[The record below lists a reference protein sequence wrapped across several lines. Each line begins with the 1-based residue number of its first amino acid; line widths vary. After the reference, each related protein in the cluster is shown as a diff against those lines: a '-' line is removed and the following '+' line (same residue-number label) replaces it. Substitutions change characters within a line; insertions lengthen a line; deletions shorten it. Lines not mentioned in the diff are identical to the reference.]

1 MVLLVNQ
8 DLNETSTAH
17 LPQLSVPLID
27 VVEEHD
33 HQFIV
38 HLRHME
44 SGKLGRQFVEE
55 SGAFTSKGDLCVEG
69 MFVDDKA
76 RQQIWVEMLTL
87 VLTQVYVGSLV
98 PLTRSLLVDGG
109 CGALNFL
116 FACTGLC
123 WLLLPLIRCW
133 HRCLALWKAACHYFW
148 CVDSDLVRSVKRF
161 YGFLVYVT
169 LNQFVNVSEQ
179 TYHNQVRLILH
190 QVMQSFSQ

>member
-1 MVLLVNQ
+1 MPDTLAAKLDENLAHLECFRLAEFHINLTGKVVPPKMVLLVNQ

-76 RQQIWVEMLTL
+76 RQQI
-87 VLTQVYVGSLV
+87 
-98 PLTRSLLVDGG
+98 
-109 CGALNFL
+109 
-116 FACTGLC
+116 
-123 WLLLPLIRCW
+123 
-133 HRCLALWKAACHYFW
+133 
-148 CVDSDLVRSVKRF
+148 
-161 YGFLVYVT
+161 
-169 LNQFVNVSEQ
+169 
-179 TYHNQVRLILH
+179 
-190 QVMQSFSQ
+190 